1 MKTLKV
7 LQLASGDL
15 WAGAEVQF
23 YNLCRNLSNFRNIH
37 LTVVLLNRG
46 VLSDELGK
54 AGIHVTVLD
63 ERTSPALQLLKRL
76 ASIVLNLQPDIIH
89 SHRRKEN
96 VLAGLSSFFSPGTSC
111 IATVHGAPETPFK
124 LATAYKAVYKL
135 AERML
140 IASRFSG
147 KIYVSH
153 ELQSRLE
160 RFPGGGT
167 RVIEN
172 GIDIEQTLEKAK
184 SFYHFRREPDAKHI
198 GFVGRLVPVKRPDL
212 LLEIAERTVMRE
224 KSHYVFHVIGDGPL
238 YEEFRRSVAAKGLSK
253 HVRVHGFCPNPL
265 PLLAGMDCLLIT
277 SDHEGLPTNLLEA
290 MCLGVPVVAHAVG
303 EIPRVLD
310 HGRLGILVENQD
322 VGGYVDAIRKCFSPA
337 APAGVAADLPA
348 KRVQDRYSAKQNAEQ
363 YFRLY
368 HEVLSPKKRKNA
380 PAFEP

>member
-1 MKTLKV
+1 MRTLKV
-7 LQLASGDL
+7 LQIASGDL
-15 WAGAEVQF
+15 WAGAEVQL
-23 YNLCRNLSNFRNIH
+23 YNLCRKLNEFRNIH
-37 LTVVLLNRG
+37 LHVVLLNQG
-46 VLSDELGK
+46 MLSGELEK
-54 AGIHVTVLD
+54 TRIPVTVLD
-63 ERTSPALQLLKRL
+63 ERTLSPAGLLRRL
-76 ASIVLNLQPDIIH
+76 ASVVLKLQPDIIH

-96 VLAGLSSFFSPGTSC
+96 VLAGLSSFLCPAARC
-111 IATVHGAPETPFK
+111 ITTVHGASETPFNP
-124 LATAYKAVYKL
+124 ATAYKAIYRL
-135 AERML
+135 AERLL
-140 IASRFSG
+140 IALRFSG

-160 RFPGGGT
+160 RTSRGGS

-172 GIDIEQTLEKAK
+172 GIDIEQTLEKAA
-184 SFYHFRREPDAKHI
+184 SFYNYRREPGAKHI

-212 LLEIAERTVMRE
+212 LLKIAEQTITRE
-224 KSHYVFHVIGDGPL
+224 KLHYIFHVIGDGPL
-238 YEEFRRSVAAKGLSK
+238 CDEFRRSVAAKSLSE

-310 HGRLGILVENQD
+310 HGRLGILVETQEID
-322 VGGYVDAIRKCFSPA
+322 GYVDAIRKCFSPA
-337 APAGVAADLPA
+337 VPAGVAAGLPA
-348 KRVQDRYSAKQNAEQ
+348 KRVQDRYSAMRNAER

-368 HEVLSPKKRKNA
+368 HEVLAPNKRKNA

>member
-7 LQLASGDL
+7 LQIASGDL
-15 WAGAEVQF
+15 WAGAEIQL
-23 YNLCRNLSNFRNIH
+23 YNLCRKLNEFRNIRLH
-37 LTVVLLNRG
+37 AVLLNQG
-46 VLSDELGK
+46 MLSDELGK
-54 AGIHVTVLD
+54 AGIPVTVLD
-63 ERTSPALQLLKRL
+63 ERTLSSLSLLKRL
-76 ASIVLNLQPDIIH
+76 ASIVMELRPDVIH

-96 VLAGLSSFFSPGTSC
+96 VLAGLASFLSPAARCLTT
-111 IATVHGAPETPFK
+111 IHGGSETPFAF
-124 LATAYKAVYKL
+124 ATAYKAIYAL
-135 AERML
+135 AERLL
-140 IASRFSG
+140 IACRFSG

-160 RFPGGGT
+160 RTSGGKT

-184 SFYHFRREPDAKHI
+184 PFYVHDRKPGTKHI
-198 GFVGRLVPVKRPDL
+198 GFVGRLVHVKRPDL
-212 LLEIAERTVMRE
+212 LLAIAEQAVTRE
-224 KSHYVFHVIGDGPL
+224 KLPYIFHVIGDGPL
-238 YEEFRRSVAAKGLSK
+238 NEEFRKSVTAKGLPE

-290 MCLGVPVVAHAVG
+290 MCLNVPVIAHAVG

-310 HGRLGILVENQD
+310 RGRLGILVETQD
-322 VGGYVDAIRKCFSPA
+322 IDDYVDAIGKCFSPA
-337 APAGVAADLPA
+337 APPGVAAGLPA
-348 KRVQDRYSAKQNAEQ
+348 KCVRDRYSAARNAEQ

-368 HEVLSPKKRKNA
+368 HEVLAHKKRKNA